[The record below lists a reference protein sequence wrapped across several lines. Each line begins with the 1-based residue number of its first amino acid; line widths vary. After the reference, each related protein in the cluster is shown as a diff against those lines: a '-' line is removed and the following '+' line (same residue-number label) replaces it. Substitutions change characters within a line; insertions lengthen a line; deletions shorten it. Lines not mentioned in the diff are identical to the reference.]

1 MAGMATVSVCIVT
14 YNSAEDIEACLDA
27 VWSQV
32 HPIEQIVIVDNAS
45 ADGTATLIEHYGGD
59 ERIFLVKNAINN
71 GFAGGQ
77 NQAIGHTDSDYVLV
91 LNPDVTLD
99 PGYVSNLVAFMEENR
114 QVGSATGRLVL
125 SADLSIMDSAGL
137 GMRRTRQAYDL
148 AAGEP
153 AHNWSQQQQVFGVS
167 GAAAFYRMDMIRDL
181 QIDGQ
186 FFDEDF
192 FAYKEDVD
200 VAWRAKQLG
209 WVSYYIPEARAVHH
223 RGWKKGGRST
233 IPLFVRRHSYQNR
246 FFTLLKNE
254 QAGWHLLKLIPLL
267 AAVET
272 AKLCYIILKEPG
284 LLRCWPVIFRSMPD
298 MLRKRKLIQMK
309 VKQGQMQLK
318 PSNKR

>member
-1 MAGMATVSVCIVT
+1 MATVSICIVT

-27 VWSQV
+27 VLSQV
-32 HPIEQIVIVDNAS
+32 HPIERIVIVDNAS
-45 ADGTATLIEHYGGD
+45 ADGTAACIERYNGG
-59 ERIFLVKNAINN
+59 ERIILVKNTINN

-77 NQAIGHTDSDYVLV
+77 NQAISYTDSDYILV

-99 PGYVSNLVAFMEENR
+99 SGYVSNLIKFMEENG

-153 AHNWSQQQQVFGVS
+153 VSNWLQKKQVFGVS
-167 GAAAFYRMDMIRDL
+167 GAAAFYRMNMIRDI

-200 VAWRAKQLG
+200 VAWRAQQLG
-209 WVSYYIPEARAVHH
+209 WRSCYIPEAKAVHH
-223 RGWKKGGRST
+223 RGWKKGGRAA

-246 FFTLLKNE
+246 FFTLVKNE
-254 QAGWHLLKLIPLL
+254 QIGWHLLKLIPLL
-267 AAVET
+267 TVVEG
-272 AKLCYIILKEPG
+272 AKLGYIVLREPG
-284 LLRCWPVIFRSMPD
+284 LLRCWPVIFHSIPK
-298 MLRKRKLIQMK
+298 MLRKRRIIQDQ
-309 VKQGQMQLK
+309 VKHSQTQLK
-318 PSNKR
+318 SSNQR